1 MSEEK
6 DITGTTGAEGPTRQG
21 KDQEPRKPW
30 PMSWVLIVVLLYITL
45 QTAYFLFY
53 GD

>member
-6 DITGTTGAEGPTRQG
+6 SSTGATGPEGPTP
-21 KDQEPRKPW
+21 ETPRKPW
-30 PMSWVLIVVLLYITL
+30 PMSWVLIVVLAYIAL